1 MKTCSIIL
9 TFFILFLGVKT
20 FNIYNEV
27 FAEQSATIEATIKTS
42 VCGNHVREG
51 GEQCDS
57 SNLGGKNCSKLGF
70 SGGTLDCSASC
81 EFDTTACTT
90 DAEATATPQFT
101 SSEGGTHTLN
111 SGNNSAKIT
120 LPANFHSQDLQLQ
133 EFSHPNNSFAS
144 TKPAPSGK
152 NFIGKT
158 YDFIFVDPD
167 GETVSTLSQSATMV
181 LTYAD
186 SDVSGI
192 DENTL
197 APYRWGSDDSS
208 WQLIAGATV
217 DTANNKVT
225 FSTASFSSFV
235 LLGSPQQE
243 EEQQQGGGG
252 GGSYAPPQINLSGR
266 AFPLSKVTV
275 LKDGQIAI
283 TTIAGPDAKFSIS
296 LSGLSS
302 GNYTFSVYGEDDSQ
316 RRSILFTFPVFITQG
331 AATDISGIFIAP
343 TIAVDKSEVK
353 KGDNISIFGRSA
365 PSSTITI
372 GVSSEEKFVKT
383 QADKNGAYLY
393 NLDTASLEIG
403 DHAARSKSALDEQI
417 TPFSKT
423 VSFKVGTESVLAKE
437 INQMPAKGDLN
448 NDKRVNL
455 IDFSVAAHWYERS
468 SPPATIDLNKDGK
481 VDLTDFSIMA
491 YYWTG

>member
-1 MKTCSIIL
+1 MAHVNAPKIFVFFVLFSTVLIL
-9 TFFILFLGVKT
+9 QNQQVQSSQSV
-20 FNIYNEV
+20 NIT
-27 FAEQSATIEATIKTS
+27 ATVNAD
-42 VCGNHVREG
+42 CGNHVRNE
-51 GEQCDS
+51 GEQCDLN
-57 SNLGGKNCSKLGF
+57 NLGGKNCSKLGF
-70 SGGTLDCSASC
+70 SAGDLSCSASC
-81 EFDTTACTT
+81 KFDTTACTT
-90 DAEATATPQFT
+90 DAEATDAPQFT
-101 SSEGGTHTLN
+101 HSAGGTHTLHN
-111 SGNNSAKIT
+111 GNNSAKIT

-133 EFSHPNNSFAS
+133 EFSHPNNSFSS

-192 DENTL
+192 DESTL
-197 APYRWGSDDSS
+197 APYRWGDDDSS
-208 WQLIAGATV
+208 WQLIAGAAV
-217 DTANNKVT
+217 DAANNKVT

-235 LLGSPQQE
+235 LLGSPQQQ
-243 EEQQQGGGG
+243 QQQGGGG
-252 GGSYAPPQINLSGR
+252 GGGYVPPQINLSGR

-283 TTIAGPDAKFSIS
+283 TTIAGPDAKFSVS

-302 GNYTFSVYGEDDSQ
+302 GNYTFSVYGEDDNQ

-343 TIAVDKSEVK
+343 TIAIDKSEVK
-353 KGDNISIFGRSA
+353 KGDNISIFGQSA

-372 GVSSEEKFVKT
+372 GVTSEEKFVKT

-403 DHAARSKSALDEQI
+403 DHAARSKSALEDQI

-437 INQMPAKGDLN
+437 INQIPVKGDLN
-448 NDKRVNL
+448 KDSRVNL
-455 IDFSVAAHWYERS
+455 IDFSVAAHWYGRS